1 ATASPSL
8 SSSLLPPPRHLPLAV
23 ATSLS
28 QRSPSRRRYL
38 PLPAISISPSC
49 LPQVLHSRRPSTV
62 GGLAVALQPRPI
74 GPSSSAS
81 NATRKERPPHLPP
94 RPPRR
99 TRSGPPGINAAL
111 TTAVSRES
119 TGSTQMDDSYFDLN
133 DAPEDATGG
142 GVHEPS
148 MSGSA
153 SKVGTTKNKLPN
165 FSAYEDNL
173 LCKSWLEISCDP
185 IINTGQ
191 RRESFWV
198 RVLSRY
204 NSKCG
209 KYPER
214 TKKSIGSRWEHIKA
228 EVSKFSGYMAEVIR
242 SNPSGMSDADKSVV
256 AAADFAGVEKHNFAL
271 MHCWKILKDEPKW
284 MELIKKMDNPQSTG
298 SRENANVVQRHILE
312 LDPDSSAPPSS
323 SGKRPMGRD
332 AAKAAKKKAVAA
344 PSEYV
349 SKMHDLSVQKIELFK
364 ETECERKARLDE
376 IVTLEKVK
384 VEEAREHRKMMLDI
398 ERERLAMDKQ

>member
-1 ATASPSL
+1 
-8 SSSLLPPPRHLPLAV
+8 
-23 ATSLS
+23 
-28 QRSPSRRRYL
+28 
-38 PLPAISISPSC
+38 
-49 LPQVLHSRRPSTV
+49 
-62 GGLAVALQPRPI
+62 
-74 GPSSSAS
+74 
-81 NATRKERPPHLPP
+81 
-94 RPPRR
+94 
-99 TRSGPPGINAAL
+99 
-111 TTAVSRES
+111 
-119 TGSTQMDDSYFDLN
+119 MDDSYFDLN
-133 DAPEDATGG
+133 DAPED

-153 SKVGTTKNKLPN
+153 SKAGATKNKLPN

-173 LCKSWLEISCDP
+173 LCKSWLEISCDA
-185 IINTGQ
+185 ITNTGQ
-191 RRESFWV
+191 RRESFWL
-198 RVLSRY
+198 RVLNRY

-228 EVSKFSGYMAEVIR
+228 EVSKFSGYMADVTR

-256 AAADFAGVEKHNFAL
+256 AAADFAGVEKHNFTL

-284 MELIKKMDNPQSTG
+284 NELIKKMDNPQSTG
-298 SRENANVVQRHILE
+298 SKENILD

-332 AAKAAKKKAVAA
+332 AAKAAKKKATAA
-344 PSEYV
+344 ASSEYV

-364 ETECERKARLDE
+364 ETEGERKARLDE

-398 ERERLAMDKQ
+398 ERERLAMDKQRFLMEAEKKEKEEEERILAINLDQCLPMQRMYYEALQQAIVEKLMSQRQ